1 MASFTRV
8 QILGVLGWMVVVVV
22 VVVEVVVVEVVV
34 VVVVEK
40 FQFSSLTKGR
50 SEKAQN
56 SKLKL
61 IRII

>member
-50 SEKAQN
+50 SEKAQK

>member
-1 MASFTRV
+1 MDGGGP
-8 QILGVLGWMVVVVV
+8 LVVVV
-22 VVVEVVVVEVVV
+22 VVVE